1 MRILFAGTPE
11 IAVPSLRRIAADYPC
26 VVLTGTDR
34 QAGRGRKI
42 AQSPVKQSAVAL
54 GLRVIAAD
62 SINAAVREEVR
73 SVSPDILVVAA
84 FGKIFRK
91 SFLDIFPLGGINLHP
106 SLLPKYRG
114 PAPVTA
120 AILGGEKT
128 TGVTIQR
135 IALAVD
141 SGAVLAQEKAALTG
155 AETTG
160 SLSQTLGI
168 LGAGLL
174 MDVLKAVE
182 AGTAAESA
190 QDEASATYCSLV
202 RKEHGRIDWGEDA
215 GLIERKVRAYD
226 PWPRAYTTWKGVA
239 LLVLKSREY
248 PDTLGSVSESAEG
261 NDVPAGKVVGSHP
274 EHGLLVQTGNGI
286 LAVERLQLQNRKA
299 MDWRSFVNGH
309 PEAVGSTFGRME

>member
-11 IAVPSLRRIAADYPC
+11 IAVPSLERIAAAYPC

-34 QAGRGRKI
+34 HAGRGRKI
-42 AQSPVKQSAVAL
+42 AASPVKQSAAAL

-62 SINAAVREEVR
+62 VINAAVREEVR

-84 FGKIFRK
+84 FGRIFRK
-91 SFLDIFPLGGINLHP
+91 SFLEVFPLGGINLHP

-120 AILGGEKT
+120 AILGGDKT

-141 SGAVLAQEKAALTG
+141 SGAVLAQEKVALTG
-155 AETTG
+155 NETTE
-160 SLSQTLGI
+160 SLSEELGI
-168 LGAGLL
+168 KGADLL

-182 AGTAAESA
+182 AGTATESA

-202 RKEHGRIDWGEDA
+202 RKEHGRIDWGEEA

-226 PWPRAYTTWKGVA
+226 PWPRAYTTWNGIA
-239 LLVLKSREY
+239 LLVLKSKEY
-248 PDTLGSVSESAEG
+248 PDTLGTVSGSAEG
-261 NDVPAGKVVGSHP
+261 IEVPAGKVVGLHP
-274 EHGLLVQTGNGI
+274 EHGLLVQTGKGV

-309 PEAVGSTFGRME
+309 PEVVGSTFGRME